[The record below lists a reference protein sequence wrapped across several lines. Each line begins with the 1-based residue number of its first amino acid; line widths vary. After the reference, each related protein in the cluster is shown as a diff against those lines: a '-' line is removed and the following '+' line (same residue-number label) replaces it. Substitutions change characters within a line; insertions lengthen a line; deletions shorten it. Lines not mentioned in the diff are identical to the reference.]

1 MPVKES
7 TKRTNRP
14 KAKLGVIRR
23 RLRDESTRQ
32 IAKAEGI
39 ARNTVIRILSLP
51 EVRMAVAECR
61 STILGRMPELAIRLV
76 QIALGETKKGDRQA
90 LVDLLRGMGVLTTR
104 HTVEDATDQN
114 ERDYAY
120 PRVIFFEKYGRWP
133 SLEEAKE
140 FDKTL
145 EVKPLIKG
153 EDY

>member
-14 KAKLGVIRR
+14 KAKPGVIRR
-23 RLRDESTRQ
+23 RLRGESTRQ

-120 PRVIFFEKYGRWP
+120 PKVEFFTRFGRWP

-145 EVKPLIKG
+145 VVAPLIKG
-153 EDY
+153 RP